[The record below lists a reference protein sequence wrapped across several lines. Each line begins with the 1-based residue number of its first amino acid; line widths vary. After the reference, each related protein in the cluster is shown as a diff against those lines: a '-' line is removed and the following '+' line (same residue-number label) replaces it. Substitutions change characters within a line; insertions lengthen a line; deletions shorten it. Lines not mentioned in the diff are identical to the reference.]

1 MINRIYHPIL
11 EEKLTLLRRKD
22 TPSKIF
28 RQTVEEI
35 ATFMMYEIA
44 QEFPTKE
51 IEIETPITTCKAKVL
66 AENNF
71 VVVPI
76 LRAGL
81 AMVSGVLKVLPDAA
95 VGHIGLVRDET
106 THKPIQYYK
115 KMPPNFAEKKL
126 IVVDPMLATGG
137 SSSAALQM
145 LKDDGAKDIIFIC
158 IVAAPEGIQKM
169 KDDHPEISVYTAAI
183 DERLNENA
191 YIVPGLGDAGD
202 RIFDTL

>member
-11 EEKLTLLRRKD
+11 EEKLTLIRRKD
-22 TPSKIF
+22 TPSRIF

-71 VVVPI
+71 VIVPI

-81 AMVSGVLKVLPDAA
+81 AMVGGVLKVLPDAA

-158 IVAAPEGIQKM
+158 IVAAPEGIQKI
-169 KDDHPEISVYTAAI
+169 KAVHPEISVYTAAI

>member
-81 AMVSGVLKVLPDAA
+81 AMVGGVLKVLPDAA
-95 VGHIGLVRDET
+95 VGHIGLVRDEI

-115 KMPPNFAEKKL
+115 KMPPNISNKKI

-158 IVAAPEGIQKM
+158 IVAAPEGIQKI
-169 KDDHPEISVYTAAI
+169 KAVHPEISVYTAAI

>member
-81 AMVSGVLKVLPDAA
+81 AMVGGVLKVLPDAA
-95 VGHIGLVRDET
+95 VGHIGLVRDEI

-158 IVAAPEGIQKM
+158 IVAAPEGIQKI
-169 KDDHPEISVYTAAI
+169 KAVHPEISVYTAAI

>member
-1 MINRIYHPIL
+1 MINKIYHPIL

-22 TPSKIF
+22 TPSNIF

-35 ATFMMYEIA
+35 AMFMTYEVA
-44 QEFPTKE
+44 QNFQTKE
-51 IEIETPITTCKAKVL
+51 IDIETPLATCKAKIL

-81 AMVSGVLKVLPDAA
+81 AMVGGVLKVLPNAA
-95 VGHIGLVRDET
+95 VGHIGLVRDENS
-106 THKPIQYYK
+106 HKPIEYYK
-115 KMPPNFAEKKL
+115 KMPPNFAEKNL

-145 LKDDGAKDIIFIC
+145 LKDDGAKNIIFLC
-158 IVAAPEGIQKM
+158 IIAAPEGIQKI
-169 KDDHPEISVYTAAI
+169 KEDHPEISVYTVAI
-183 DERLNENA
+183 DDHLNENA

>member
-1 MINRIYHPIL
+1 
-11 EEKLTLLRRKD
+11 
-22 TPSKIF
+22 
-28 RQTVEEI
+28 
-35 ATFMMYEIA
+35 MYEIA

-81 AMVSGVLKVLPDAA
+81 AMVGGVLKVLPDAA

>member
-11 EEKLTLLRRKD
+11 EEKLTLIRCKD

-158 IVAAPEGIQKM
+158 IVAAPEGIQKI
-169 KDDHPEISVYTAAI
+169 KAAHPEISVYTAAI